1 MDIRE
6 RIAKLLALAESDY
19 EAEAKAALLKARELM
34 AEHKLRPKEC
44 VLTERAV
51 VKKENVG
58 IFYTQRKYH
67 WAEWL
72 GKIVAEHYCCKAYHT
87 VTKGRQTCENG
98 LIGLEEDFAVCKNIL
113 IYAFEFCKKKA
124 DEIFKQHSDM
134 FTASYR
140 RSLAEAYGDGF
151 CAGLMQAY
159 QAQDKEKKQEW
170 GLVLVT
176 PQPVLDLVAKLTE
189 DKKKYKLAS
198 FDGARAYYGRLGLED
213 GKKFDPTH
221 RIEDKGQAQLALPG

>member
-1 MDIRE
+1 MDIRD
-6 RIAKLLALAESDY
+6 RISKLLARAESDY

-34 AEHKLRPKEC
+34 AEHKLRPEEC
-44 VLTERAV
+44 VRAEKAV
-51 VKKENVG
+51 VKKETVG

-72 GKIVAEHYCCKAYHT
+72 CNIVAEHYCCKAYHT

-98 LIGLEEDFAVCKNIL
+98 LIGLEEDFAVCNNIL
-113 IYAFEFCKKKA
+113 IYAFECCKKRA

-134 FTASYR
+134 YTASYR

-151 CAGLMQAY
+151 CAGLKKAY
-159 QAQDKEKKQEW
+159 MVQDQEKKQEW

-176 PQPVLDLVAKLTE
+176 PQPVLDLVMKLTE
-189 DKKKYKLAS
+189 DTKKYKLAS
-198 FDGARAYYGRLGLED
+198 FEGGRAYYGRLGMED
-213 GKKFDPTH
+213 GQNFDPTH
-221 RIEDKGQAQLALPG
+221 RIEEKGQAYPALPG